1 MRRLFFACLFLLWV
15 APVLAQAVT
24 DCPAFVEEAVSAA
37 GAICTELG
45 RNQACYGNL
54 MIDATP
60 RTEAA
65 DFAFSTPGDFA
76 ELNTLDSLQPQA
88 LSLTDET
95 WGIALLQLQANLPD
109 TLPGQNVTMVVF
121 GDVSVLNAVETL
133 VEIPMNALGSVN
145 VRSRPST
152 DASVITSLTSGQD
165 VIANARLD
173 DGSWARIEL
182 ALEGDSR
189 NYGWVSAQFLDG
201 DINSLPSVQST
212 APLLTP
218 MQAFYF
224 ISSVGEQSCAQAP
237 SDGILVQSPQGAGRV
252 QFTANG
258 VEFEIGS
265 TVYLTAAN
273 QVMTVSVIEGSAT
286 VTATGV
292 TQTIPAGTFTTIPL
306 DANGQAP
313 TSAPAFPQPY
323 NDATLQTLPLLLLPQ
338 QIAVAP
344 PLQAEVVQEA
354 VEEAQVD
361 ALLAAGEFTLQEGTY
376 TEVRTL
382 ASGTFTF
389 GGRVVSEMVPGVS
402 FFYSAGDT
410 LGNTFSS
417 TFIHTAPN
425 VYSGFNGAT
434 TITFTSATTF
444 TIVEGTPGN
453 PGYYTSIVTLNP

>member
-1 MRRLFFACLFLLWV
+1 MMRRLVFAFLLFLWV
-15 APVLAQAVT
+15 APVLAQVVE
-24 DCPAFVEEAVSAA
+24 DCPPFVEEAVVSA
-37 GAICTELG
+37 GEICTALG

-54 MIDATP
+54 LIEAAP

-65 DFAFSTPGDFA
+65 DFSFSTTGDVA
-76 ELNTLDSLQPQA
+76 DLNTLDTLQPQA
-88 LSLTDET
+88 LNLADET

-121 GDVSVLNAVETL
+121 GDVNVINAVETL
-133 VEIPMNALGSVN
+133 VEIPMSALGSVN

-152 DASVITSLTSGQD
+152 NASVITSLTSGQE
-165 VIANARLD
+165 VIANARLA

-182 ALEGDSR
+182 AIEGDSR
-189 NYGWVSAQFLDG
+189 NYGWVSADFLDG
-201 DINSLPSVQST
+201 DIDSLPSVDST

-224 ISSVGEQSCAQAP
+224 ISSVGEQACAQAP
-237 SDGILVQSPQGAGRV
+237 SDGVLVQSPQGAGLV

-265 TVYLTAAN
+265 TVYLTASN
-273 QVMTVSVIEGSAT
+273 QVMTVSVIEGGAT
-286 VTATGV
+286 VTAAGI

-306 DANGQAP
+306 DESGQSP
-313 TSAPAFPQPY
+313 SGAPAFPQPY
-323 NDATLQTLPLLLLPQ
+323 DDTALQTLPLTLLPE
-338 QIAVAP
+338 QITIAAP
-344 PLQAEVVQEA
+344 VQADVVEAA
-354 VEEAQVD
+354 VEEAQAD
-361 ALLAAGEFTLQEGTY
+361 ALLAAGEFTLTEGTY

-389 GGRVVSEMVPGVS
+389 GGRVISDVVPGVS

-417 TFIHTAPN
+417 TFTRTEPN
-425 VYSGFNGAT
+425 VYVGFDDV
-434 TITFTSATTF
+434 TITITSATSF
-444 TIVEGTPGN
+444 NMVEGTPGN
-453 PGYYTSIVTLNP
+453 PGYYTSVVTLNP